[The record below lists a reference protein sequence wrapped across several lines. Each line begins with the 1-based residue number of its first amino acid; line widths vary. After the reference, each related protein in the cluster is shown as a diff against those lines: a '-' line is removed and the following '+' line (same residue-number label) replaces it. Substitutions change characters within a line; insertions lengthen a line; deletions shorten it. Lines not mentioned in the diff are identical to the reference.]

1 MSKRLLVILLTVCM
15 GLPAFSQGFFRRGG
29 KGAKRAKTPAVPS
42 ATARQVRG
50 GGITEKGP
58 LARTYERQGPITRGV
73 QQGVLRHLE
82 QPSVTRR
89 IPATRSNPAF
99 EFGRKLREYQE
110 SSKIFV
116 TSVHESF
123 KFFKRKGREKPLQ
136 TAVKIALN
144 DATIMRTVVKDTWA
158 QKEQT
163 PERQFYFNDLL
174 AVFYFHGQFSAA
186 QLRDMR
192 GFYEKTI
199 SRPDVFTSDIAF
211 ADALSSFIGISFVGD
226 AYLAE
231 KMVSFAKAAPE
242 GKRFLTDFVVVRSLL
257 NLERYD
263 LVQEL
268 LDLRQAQERW
278 TQQGVSKGETARVYE
293 EVKLY
298 QQTVKTI
305 PVTFPEEL
313 PARNKLARS
322 PEMEDIQPLMAPRSQ
337 AMMFQGYLPRFDA
350 EIPENSAEGLN
361 WFLQYKHRDFSKKP
375 Q

>member
-1 MSKRLLVILLTVCM
+1 MNKRILTIVLTLCFCA
-15 GLPAFSQGFFRRGG
+15 PAFSQGFISGIGKGVKNAGKKSLPAVERRG
-29 KGAKRAKTPAVPS
+29 VQMS
-42 ATARQVRG
+42 S
-50 GGITEKGP
+50 
-58 LARTYERQGPITRGV
+58 ITRGV

-82 QPSVTRR
+82 QPSVTVR

-99 EFGRKLREYQE
+99 EFGRKLREQQDKFRTFVYSIKESKGYPFSIRVKSAKIEAENLRENAKSYFPAKQE
-110 SSKIFV
+110 
-116 TSVHESF
+116 
-123 KFFKRKGREKPLQ
+123 
-136 TAVKIALN
+136 
-144 DATIMRTVVKDTWA
+144 
-158 QKEQT
+158 T
-163 PERQFYFNDLL
+163 PEHEFYFYAL
-174 AVFYFHGQFSAA
+174 AHWFHFYPSFTDA

-199 SRPDVFTSDIAF
+199 SRPDVFTSDMAF

-231 KMVSFAKAAPE
+231 KMVSLAKAAPE

-278 TQQGVSKGETARVYE
+278 TEQGVSKGETARVYE

-298 QQTVKTI
+298 QQTVKAI

-313 PARNKLARS
+313 PARNNITFSEADQRVINLMELESRAHF
-322 PEMEDIQPLMAPRSQ
+322 PETLDDYVGPK
-337 AMMFQGYLPRFDA
+337 
-350 EIPENSAEGLN
+350 ENSTETLQ
-361 WFLQYKHRDFSKKP
+361 WFLSHKHRDFTHRK
-375 Q
+375 

>member
-1 MSKRLLVILLTVCM
+1 MSKRLLVILLVVCM

-99 EFGRKLREYQE
+99 EFGRKLREQQDKFRTFVYSMKE
-110 SSKIFV
+110 SKGNP
-116 TSVHESF
+116 
-123 KFFKRKGREKPLQ
+123 FFIR
-136 TAVKIALN
+136 VKIAKIGLETPREI
-144 DATIMRTVVKDTWA
+144 AKSYFPA
-158 QKEQT
+158 KQET
-163 PERQFYFNDLL
+163 PEHKFYFYTL
-174 AVFYFHGQFSAA
+174 AHWFYFYPSFTNA

-211 ADALSSFIGISFVGD
+211 ADALSSFVGISFVGD

-231 KMVSFAKAAPE
+231 KMVSFAKAAPK

-278 TQQGVSKGETARVYE
+278 TEQGVSKGETARVYE

-298 QQTVKTI
+298 QQTVKAI

-313 PARNKLARS
+313 PACNKISFSQADKEAISFMELES
-322 PEMEDIQPLMAPRSQ
+322 SGHFPEMYSSFSGSE
-337 AMMFQGYLPRFDA
+337 
-350 EIPENSAEGLN
+350 ENSIENLQ
-361 WFLQYKHRDFSKKP
+361 WFLSQKYRDFKHRK
-375 Q
+375 